1 MAPSSTSLPASPLPF
16 GADTHTHSAWRR
28 SLSVSRTTHPNA
40 EAVKQLYKDA
50 DSKAIQDYPSFV
62 AAARASDLA
71 LRRTSASIPPSSIN
85 DLPHRIRKVLKRHT
99 VQLWVLA
106 GVFQINM
113 ILLTIAITLGVVTA
127 HSHGDGNTKAA
138 ALILGLIGLLG
149 AVSSVAFGWLT
160 WQGRQARARLE
171 KQWITE
177 EEVKEKRNL
186 NEKATSET
194 VLKGIRDR
202 ERSLSATRG
211 RSRGSSRE
219 QKIPSFKELTPPE
232 TESESP
238 VVDALPKA
246 RKAVKEDEVP
256 TSTDGVRRDSSWT
269 HHLDLDEEEDEYVP
283 PVPPVPPVLPVELP
297 TSNSSP
303 ERDANGHGIDGPPAL
318 EPPNRGVSPD
328 IQQLEQQL
336 RTRLTRPTSPQ
347 LGESST
353 TITRNSLSPTLNGSS
368 PINEEIAV
376 PLINSLLAHRRAMS
390 TGNLP
395 LTPTQRYQTPTLL
408 PSSPLNPNFQNLPPS
423 APVDSTRINS
433 LLANRRRS
441 LSNSYTPATTTPAPS
456 PPHYPLP
463 NTSLHPFP
471 RAGNAHLGSAQSDN
485 NFLTNLNLN
494 SHSLEDNDEDA
505 RSEDEALR
513 ILRTERSREQVGRWA
528 AGLDLPFGVGAGGL
542 GLGGP
547 GGLGLGLGEG
557 LGMGVFE
564 GEGTGG
570 SNERDERGR
579 ERGRRGRGRHIAR
592 LLRRRG
598 GSAG

>member
-28 SLSVSRTTHPNA
+28 SLSISRTPHPNA
-40 EAVKQLYKDA
+40 EAVRQLYKDA
-50 DSKAIQDYPSFV
+50 DPKAIQDYPSFV

-160 WQGRQARARLE
+160 WQGREARARLE
-171 KQWITE
+171 KQWIAE

-232 TESESP
+232 TERESP
-238 VVDALPKA
+238 VVDALPRA
-246 RKAVKEDEVP
+246 RKDVKEDGVH
-256 TSTDGVRRDSSWT
+256 TSTNGVRRDSSWT

-303 ERDANGHGIDGPPAL
+303 ERDPNGHGIDGPPAL
-318 EPPNRGVSPD
+318 ESPNRGVSPD

-336 RTRLTRPTSPQ
+336 RTRLNRPASPQ

-395 LTPTQRYQTPTLL
+395 LTPSHRSQTPTTLL
-408 PSSPLNPNFQNLPPS
+408 PSSPLNPNFQNPPT
-423 APVDSTRINS
+423 PIDSTRINS

-441 LSNSYTPATTTPAPS
+441 LSNSHTPAATTPTRSPPPS
-456 PPHYPLP
+456 P
-463 NTSLHPFP
+463 SHPFP
-471 RAGNAHLGSAQSDN
+471 RAGNAALGSEQSDN
-485 NFLTNLNLN
+485 NFLANLDDDKDEN
-494 SHSLEDNDEDA
+494 EDA

-528 AGLDLPFGVGAGGL
+528 AGLDLPFG
-542 GLGGP
+542 
-547 GGLGLGLGEG
+547 
-557 LGMGVFE
+557 MY
-564 GEGTGG
+564 
-570 SNERDERGR
+570 
-579 ERGRRGRGRHIAR
+579 
-592 LLRRRG
+592 LLEF
-598 GSAG
+598 